1 MPHRGKDGDGPK
13 GGNRA
18 PGAGARLGQMPFRR
32 LLAPLAALT
41 ATVAVGTVVYWFLGE
56 GRWSLFSCAYMTVTT
71 VSTVGFGEVI
81 PVSEVPLGR
90 PFTMLLVITGT
101 LFLWWFMASVTAFLV
116 EGEMLGLGWR
126 RRMASQLE
134 KMSGHVVVCG
144 AGSTGIHA
152 IRELAQLG
160 TPFVV
165 VDRDAAVAN
174 DAARLH
180 GGAAVVGDATHDE
193 VLEQAG
199 IARARGVISALTD
212 DKDNLYVT
220 VTARALNP
228 ALRIVAKAIDV
239 KAEPKLRRAGAD
251 SVVSPNAMGGLRMV
265 SDMLRPEVT
274 TFLDTMLRNKE
285 QPLRIAEIPVP
296 GGSPWAGRPLAELDL
311 GRRGVLLL
319 ASRTP
324 GAGGGHF
331 TYSPPEDSI
340 VAGGSVL
347 IVLGRPADVGTLSA
361 EVAPG

>member
-1 MPHRGKDGDGPK
+1 
-13 GGNRA
+13 
-18 PGAGARLGQMPFRR
+18 
-32 LLAPLAALT
+32 
-41 ATVAVGTVVYWFLGE
+41 VVYWFLGE

-165 VDRDAAVAN
+165 VDRDATVAN

>member
-1 MPHRGKDGDGPK
+1 MPP
-13 GGNRA
+13 
-18 PGAGARLGQMPFRR
+18 RR

-41 ATVAVGTVVYWFLGE
+41 ATIAVGTVGYWLLGG
-56 GRWSLFSCAYMTVTT
+56 GRWPLFDCAYMTVTT
-71 VSTVGFGEVI
+71 VATVGFGEVI
-81 PVSEVPLGR
+81 PVNEVPLGR
-90 PFTMLLVITGT
+90 PFTMLLVITGM
-101 LFLWWFMASVTAFLV
+101 LFLWWFMASITALLV
-116 EGEMLGLGWR
+116 EGEVFGLAWR
-126 RRMASQLE
+126 RRMTSRLE
-134 KMSGHVVVCG
+134 KMRDHVVVCG

-152 IRELAQLG
+152 VRELAQLG

-165 VDRDAAVAN
+165 VDRNAELAN
-174 DAARLH
+174 ETARLH

-228 ALRIVAKAIDV
+228 SLRIVAKAIDV

-265 SDMLRPEVT
+265 SEMLRPEVT

-296 GGSPWAGRPLAELDL
+296 GGSPWAGRPLAELGL
-311 GRRGVLLL
+311 GQRGLLLL

-324 GAGGGHF
+324 GEGGGHF

-340 VAGGSVL
+340 MAGGSVL
-347 IVLGRPADVGTLSA
+347 IVLGRPGDVGTLSA

>member
-1 MPHRGKDGDGPK
+1 MPP
-13 GGNRA
+13 
-18 PGAGARLGQMPFRR
+18 RR

-41 ATVAVGTVVYWFLGE
+41 ATVVVGTAGYWVLGG
-56 GRWSLFSCAYMTVTT
+56 GRWPLFTCAYMTVTT
-71 VSTVGFGEVI
+71 VSTVGFGELL
-81 PVSEVPLGR
+81 PVGDVPFGR

-101 LFLWWFMASVTAFLV
+101 LNLWWFMASVTAFLV
-116 EGEMLGLGWR
+116 EGEVLGIGRR

-134 KMSGHVVVCG
+134 KMRDHVVVCG

-152 IRELAQLG
+152 VRELSQLG
-160 TPFVV
+160 TPFVI
-165 VDRDAAVAN
+165 VDRDATVAG

-228 ALRIVAKAIDV
+228 GLRIVAKAIDV

-265 SDMLRPEVT
+265 SEMLRPEVT

-296 GGSPWAGRPLAELDL
+296 AGSPWAGRPLAELDL
-311 GRRGVLLL
+311 GSRGLLLL
-319 ASRTP
+319 ASRSP
-324 GAGGGHF
+324 GAEGGHF

-347 IVLGRPADVGTLSA
+347 IVLGRPGDVGTLSA

>member
-1 MPHRGKDGDGPK
+1 
-13 GGNRA
+13 
-18 PGAGARLGQMPFRR
+18 MPFRR

>member
-1 MPHRGKDGDGPK
+1 MPP
-13 GGNRA
+13 
-18 PGAGARLGQMPFRR
+18 RR

-41 ATVAVGTVVYWFLGE
+41 VTVAMGTAGYWVLGG
-56 GRWSLFSCAYMTVTT
+56 GRWSAFDCLYMAVTT
-71 VSTVGFGEVI
+71 VSTVGFGEI
-81 PVSEVPLGR
+81 LPVSEVPLGR
-90 PFTMLLVITGT
+90 PFTLGLVVLGI
-101 LFLWWFMASVTAFLV
+101 LFLWWFMASVTALLV
-116 EGEMLGLGWR
+116 EGEVLGLGRR
-126 RRMASQLE
+126 RRMASMLA
-134 KMSGHVVVCG
+134 KVRDHVVVCG

-165 VDRDAAVAN
+165 VDASQEVA
-174 DAARLH
+174 DEAARTH
-180 GGAAVVGDATHDE
+180 GCPIVVGDATHDE

-228 ALRIVAKAIDV
+228 SLRIVAKAIDV
-239 KAEPKLRRAGAD
+239 KAEAKLRRAGAD

-265 SDMLRPEVT
+265 SEMLRPEVT

-296 GGSPWAGRPLAELDL
+296 SSSPWVGRPIADL
-311 GRRGVLLL
+311 GLGGRGVLLL
-319 ASRTP
+319 ASRAP
-324 GAGGGHF
+324 AAEGGRF
-331 TYSPPEDSI
+331 TYSPTDETP
-340 VAGGSVL
+340 VTGGSVL
-347 IVLGRPADVGTLSA
+347 IVLGQPDDVGTLSA

>member
-1 MPHRGKDGDGPK
+1 MPP
-13 GGNRA
+13 
-18 PGAGARLGQMPFRR
+18 RR

-41 ATVAVGTVVYWFLGE
+41 ATVAVGTVGYWLLGG

-90 PFTMLLVITGT
+90 PFTMALVVTGT

-116 EGEMLGLGWR
+116 EGEMLGLGRR
-126 RRMASQLE
+126 RRMATQLE
-134 KMSGHVVVCG
+134 KMRDHVVVCG

-152 IRELAQLG
+152 VRELAQLG

-165 VDRDAAVAN
+165 VDRDAAVAAE
-174 DAARLH
+174 AARLH

-228 ALRIVAKAIDV
+228 ALRIVAKAIDP

-265 SDMLRPEVT
+265 SEMLRPEVT

-296 GGSPWAGRPLAELDL
+296 ARSPWAGRSLADLGL
-311 GRRGVLLL
+311 GRRGLLLL

-324 GAGGGHF
+324 GEGGGRF
-331 TYSPPEDSI
+331 TYSPPDDSL

-347 IVLGRPADVGTLSA
+347 IVLGRPSDVGTLSA